1 MFIYNVTTKVDHSIC
16 DEWQLWQKNIH
27 IPEIMK
33 SGLFYEHRFYQLLE
47 HDDEEGKTFV
57 TQFITKTKSDYEKY
71 IRDFAPDL
79 RKKSQEK
86 WSDKVISFRS
96 LLKNVQ

>member
-1 MFIYNVTTKVDHSIC
+1 MFIYNVTSKVDHSIC
-16 DEWQLWQKNIH
+16 DEWQLWQKEIH
-27 IPEIMK
+27 IPEIMQ

-47 HDDEEGKTFV
+47 HDDEEGQTFV

-96 LLKNVQ
+96 LLRNVQ

>member
-57 TQFITKTKSDYEKY
+57 TQFITKTKNDYEKY

>member
-16 DEWQLWQKNIH
+16 KEWQQWQKDIH

-33 SGLFYEHRFYQLLE
+33 SELFYEHRFYQLLE

-57 TQFITKTKSDYEKY
+57 TQFLTHSKSDYEKY
-71 IRDFAPDL
+71 LHQFAPDL
-79 RKKSQEK
+79 RKKSLER
-86 WSDKVISFRS
+86 WGAKVISFRS
-96 LLKNVQ
+96 LLKSVQ

>member
-1 MFIYNVTTKVDHSIC
+1 
-16 DEWQLWQKNIH
+16 
-27 IPEIMK
+27 
-33 SGLFYEHRFYQLLE
+33 LE

-57 TQFITKTKSDYEKY
+57 TQFITKTKNDYEKY